1 MNKILDKLKFYNPNV
16 KQRYLKQF
24 DEGSAL
30 TIGYVLSKATPIEN
44 VLNKDLAQFNDQE
57 IKHVMHAINPV
68 NLTSSKRY
76 GGLIKS
82 YIDWAMAKG
91 YGTGSNINV
100 LAGMGDDYYREFVGV
115 KKTTISR
122 EELFEEILKNLVN
135 DQDKLPLL
143 LAFEGVAGEDL
154 HEQRYLTIDC
164 IIDDNT
170 LEVPTFEGSTRTLQV
185 STELIELIRRTN
197 EQDVYYYRNGLAS
210 SRIKDV
216 ELIKTDYV
224 LKKPAK
230 GTEENKPIEKSVLYS
245 RLRKVGEDYSS
256 FPQLTYKN
264 LQQSGMIYMGYQIY
278 MEKGSLNNDDYKEIS
293 ERFNYKKLKAVN
305 GKQYYNTT
313 FIKSVVTRD
322 AILELYGVDIDAD

>member
-1 MNKILDKLKFYNPNV
+1 MNNLLDKLAFYNPDI
-16 KQRYLKQF
+16 KRRYLDQF
-24 DEGSAL
+24 DEGSAI
-30 TIGYVLSKATPIEN
+30 TIGYVLSKAIKIEN
-44 VLNKDLAQFNDQE
+44 VLKKDLAQFNDQE
-57 IKHVMHAINPV
+57 IKHVMHIINPV

-76 GGLIKS
+76 GGVIKG
-82 YIDWAMAKG
+82 YIDWAMANG

-100 LAGMGDDYYREFVGV
+100 LAGMGDDYYKEFVGV

-154 HEQRYLTIDC
+154 HEQRYLTVDC

-170 LEVPTFEGSTRTLQV
+170 LEVPTFEGGTRTLKV
-185 STELIELIRRTN
+185 SSELTNLIRRTN
-197 EQDVYYYRNGLAS
+197 EQNVYYYRNGLAT

-216 ELIKTDYV
+216 PLIKTDYV

-245 RLRKVGEDYSS
+245 RLRKVGMDYSD

-264 LQQSGMIYMGYQIY
+264 LQQSGMIYMGYKFY
-278 MEKGSLNNDDYKEIS
+278 MEKSSLTNDDYKEIS
-293 ERFNYKKLKAVN
+293 EHFNFKKLKADN
-305 GKQYYNTT
+305 GKEYYNTT
-313 FIKSVVTRD
+313 FIKSVVNRD
-322 AILELYGVDIDAD
+322 SILELYGVDIDAD